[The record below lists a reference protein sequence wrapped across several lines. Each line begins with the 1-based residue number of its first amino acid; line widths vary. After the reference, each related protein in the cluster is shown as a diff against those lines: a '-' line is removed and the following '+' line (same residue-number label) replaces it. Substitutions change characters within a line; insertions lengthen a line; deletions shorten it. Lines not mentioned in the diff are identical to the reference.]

1 MKGIVLAGGS
11 GSRLKPLTLVTN
23 KHLLPVY
30 DKPMIWWPMSYL
42 VNAQIRDIFVV
53 TGGEHFSAIGGLL
66 GSGDEDE
73 MAAIG
78 LVGPLNLSYGV
89 QKKPRGIAH
98 ALALAHEFACAS
110 PVAVVLGD
118 NIFENGDFLADPC
131 RQFSGGAHIF
141 LKEVQD
147 QYLYE
152 SVNGKQRA
160 KYGIAEVREGK
171 VVSIEE
177 KPANPKSNLAV
188 TGAYLYDGRVFMI
201 AKNLKPSWRGELE
214 ITDVNNHFINEG
226 MMTYSLVKGHW
237 TDAGSV
243 EALKRAS
250 DLAEEWAKLRAMD

>member
-1 MKGIVLAGGS
+1 MKGVVLAGGS
-11 GSRLKPLTLVTN
+11 GSRLHPLTLVTN

-42 VNAQIRDIFVV
+42 INAKIRDIFVV

-78 LVGPLNLSYGV
+78 LSGPVNLSYGV

-98 ALALAHEFACAS
+98 ALALAQEFSYTS

-118 NIFENGDFLADPC
+118 NIFEDRHFLYEPSN
-131 RQFSGGAHIF
+131 RFSGGAHIF
-141 LKEVQD
+141 LKEVPD
-147 QYLYE
+147 EYLYE
-152 SVNGKQRA
+152 TVGGKRRA
-160 KYGIAEVREGK
+160 KYGIAEVRDGK

-177 KPANPKSNLAV
+177 KPERPKSNLAV
-188 TGAYLYDGRVFMI
+188 TGAYIYDGRVFVI

-214 ITDVNNHFINEG
+214 ITDVNNHFISEG
-226 MMTYSLVKGHW
+226 RMTYTLVQGHW

-250 DLAEEWAKLRAMD
+250 DLAEEWARNKGMG